1 MAAGANGFLELAPGK
16 DERGNAP
23 AMHDHSHDHGAH
35 GHSVHGH
42 AHAHAPADF
51 GKAFL
56 IGTTLNLGFVVVE
69 AIYGV
74 TANSMALLADAG
86 HNLSDVFGLLV
97 AWGAATLM
105 KRAPT
110 ERFTYGMR
118 KSTVLAALF
127 NAVFLLV
134 AVGAIALEA
143 VQRLSQSEAISGLTV
158 IVVAGVGVVIN
169 GITALL
175 FVRGANADINI
186 RGAFLHMAADAAVS
200 LGVIVA
206 GFVILETG
214 WVLIDPIVT
223 LAIAAVIL
231 MSTWSLLRQAVS
243 MSLDAVPEGID
254 PVRVEMTLRTLP
266 GVAKVHDLH
275 IWPMSTTEVALTCHL
290 VMVRWP
296 SDPAFLN
303 QAAHLL
309 KEWHD
314 IDHSTIQIETAFEE
328 HCRQAPHDSV

>member
-1 MAAGANGFLELAPGK
+1 MA
-16 DERGNAP
+16 
-23 AMHDHSHDHGAH
+23 HSHSHDHGGGAAH
-35 GHSVHGH
+35 GHS
-42 AHAHAPADF
+42 HAPADF
-51 GKAFL
+51 GRAFL
-56 IGTTLNLGFVVVE
+56 IGIVLNISFVVVE
-69 AIYGV
+69 AVYGV

-86 HNLSDVFGLLV
+86 HNLSDVVGLLI
-97 AWGAATLM
+97 AWGAAMLT

-118 KSTVLAALF
+118 KSSILAALF

-143 VQRLSQSEAISGLTV
+143 IQRLSASEAISGRTV
-158 IVVAGVGVVIN
+158 IVVAAVGVVVN
-169 GITALL
+169 GLTALL
-175 FVRGANADINI
+175 FARGSKHDINI

-206 GFVILETG
+206 GFVILTTG

-231 MSTWSLLRQAVS
+231 VSTWSLLRGALS

-303 QAAHLL
+303 QAAQLL

-314 IDHSTIQIETAFEE
+314 IDHSTIQIETAREE
-328 HCRQAPHDSV
+328 HCRQAPHDRV

>member
-1 MAAGANGFLELAPGK
+1 
-16 DERGNAP
+16 
-23 AMHDHSHDHGAH
+23 MHQHSHHHGGQ
-35 GHSVHGH
+35 GHSAHGH
-42 AHAHAPADF
+42 AHAHGDF

-56 IGTTLNLGFVVVE
+56 VGTTLNLGFVVVE

-86 HNLSDVFGLLV
+86 HNLSDVFGLLA

-158 IVVAGVGVVIN
+158 IVVAAVGVVIN

-175 FVRGANADINI
+175 FVRGAKADINI
-186 RGAFLHMAADAAVS
+186 RGAFLPMAA
-200 LGVIVA
+200 
-206 GFVILETG
+206 
-214 WVLIDPIVT
+214 
-223 LAIAAVIL
+223 
-231 MSTWSLLRQAVS
+231 R
-243 MSLDAVPEGID
+243 
-254 PVRVEMTLRTLP
+254 
-266 GVAKVHDLH
+266 
-275 IWPMSTTEVALTCHL
+275 
-290 VMVRWP
+290 
-296 SDPAFLN
+296 
-303 QAAHLL
+303 
-309 KEWHD
+309 
-314 IDHSTIQIETAFEE
+314 
-328 HCRQAPHDSV
+328 APR

>member
-1 MAAGANGFLELAPGK
+1 MA
-16 DERGNAP
+16 
-23 AMHDHSHDHGAH
+23 HSHGHDHGGGAAH
-35 GHSVHGH
+35 GH
-42 AHAHAPADF
+42 HAPADF
-51 GKAFL
+51 GRAFA
-56 IGTTLNLGFVVVE
+56 IGIALNFSFVVVE
-69 AIYGV
+69 AVYGV

-97 AWGAATLM
+97 AWGAAMLT

-118 KSTVLAALF
+118 KSSILAALF

-143 VQRLSQSEAISGLTV
+143 IQRLSAAEAISGRTM
-158 IVVAGVGVVIN
+158 IVVAAVGVLVN
-169 GITALL
+169 GVTALL
-175 FVRGANADINI
+175 FARGSTHDINI
-186 RGAFLHMAADAAVS
+186 RGAFLHMVADAAVS
-200 LGVIVA
+200 FGVIVA
-206 GFVILETG
+206 GLVILETG
-214 WVLIDPIVT
+214 WVIIDPIVT
-223 LAIAAVIL
+223 LAITAVIL
-231 MSTWSLLRQAVS
+231 VSTWNLLRGAVS

-309 KEWHD
+309 HEWHG
-314 IDHSTIQIETAFEE
+314 IDHATIQIETSCEE
-328 HCRQAPHDSV
+328 HCRQAPRGSEPRR

>member
-1 MAAGANGFLELAPGK
+1 MA
-16 DERGNAP
+16 
-23 AMHDHSHDHGAH
+23 HSHSHDHGGAGH
-35 GHSVHGH
+35 GHG
-42 AHAHAPADF
+42 HAHAPADF
-51 GKAFL
+51 GRAFL
-56 IGTTLNLGFVVVE
+56 IGTVLNIGFVVVE

-74 TANSMALLADAG
+74 TANSTALLADAG
-86 HNLSDVFGLLV
+86 HNLSDVFGLLI
-97 AWGAATLM
+97 AWGAATLT

-118 KSTVLAALF
+118 KSTILAALF

-143 VQRLSQSEAISGLTV
+143 VQRLSASETISGRTV
-158 IVVAGVGVVIN
+158 MIVAAIGVVVN
-169 GITALL
+169 GLTALL
-175 FVRGANADINI
+175 FARGSRDDINI
-186 RGAFLHMAADAAVS
+186 RGAFLHMAADAGVS

-206 GFVILETG
+206 GFVIVTTG

-231 MSTWSLLRQAVS
+231 VSTWSLLRGALS

-296 SDPAFLN
+296 SDPAFLAE
-303 QAAHLL
+303 AAHLL

-314 IDHSTIQIETAFEE
+314 IDHSTIQIETSREE
-328 HCRQAPHDSV
+328 HCRQAPHDRV